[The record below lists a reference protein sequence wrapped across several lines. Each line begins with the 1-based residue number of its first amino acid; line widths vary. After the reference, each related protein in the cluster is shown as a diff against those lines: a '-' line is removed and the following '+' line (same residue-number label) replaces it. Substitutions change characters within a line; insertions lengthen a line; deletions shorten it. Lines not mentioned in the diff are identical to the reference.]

1 MKKWIKL
8 ETALLCDARIQQ
20 LLNSNLGYAGLGM
33 YINIRLHL
41 ETSVYE
47 RMHINQIVT
56 LGNGRLRPAKI
67 QRLVEEF
74 KLFHLSGDG
83 FVSLARTPA
92 DASADASANA
102 PADEH
107 LKDREKNRKE
117 INKEKVFVNG
127 NHDFDPRWD

>member
-41 ETSVYE
+41 ENSVYE

-74 KLFHLSGDG
+74 KLFHLSGEG
-83 FVSLARTPA
+83 FVSLART
-92 DASADASANA
+92 SADASANA

-117 INKEKVFVNG
+117 IKKEKVFVNG